1 VRTTGRRRRIWVQR
15 PPTWFVRLLV
25 VVLLVHIS
33 VNLIRP
39 MVSYRVLELGVPA
52 RYLGLISASFALV
65 PLAVGIA
72 VGRRVDRFGP
82 RRFQIAGAV
91 LLAVSGLGIGLFGDL
106 SGLVAMFVIFG
117 LGHLLVMVAAQTTVA
132 NESSEDLLDRRFGQ
146 FAFFAA
152 IGQLVGP
159 MIGGLVATHAGAN
172 GTRWA
177 LLVGGV
183 VAVLSVPPAIAAP
196 VHAGRVRRTTGDP
209 DDEPPPTTSLRSV
222 LATPGL
228 TGSLIVSLVV
238 IAAVDI
244 LVVYLPALGEERGLT
259 IAAVSALLTA
269 RAAASMVSRIGLGW
283 MVDRLGRIRL
293 LFIAVVISGL
303 AVAALPFTT
312 SLATAMV
319 AMAIAGFALGI
330 CQPLT
335 MAWVATETSAETRGT
350 AMSIRL
356 SANRL
361 GQVALPAAAG
371 LMAGFAGTAGV
382 LWVVGGAVVAT
393 GAAVRQ
399 GRRRA

>member
-1 VRTTGRRRRIWVQR
+1 MHV
-15 PPTWFVRLLV
+15 
-25 VVLLVHIS
+25 S

-82 RRFQIAGAV
+82 RGFQIGGAV
-91 LLAVSGLGIGLFGDL
+91 LLAVSGLGIGLFGNL
-106 SGLVAMFVIFG
+106 SGLVVMFVFFG

-132 NESSEDLLDRRFGQ
+132 NESSEDQLDRRFGQ

-159 MIGGLVATHAGAN
+159 MLGGLVATHMGAN

-183 VAVLSVPPAIAAP
+183 IAVLSVAPAIAAP
-196 VHAGRVRRTTGDP
+196 AQAGRVRPIDRDP
-209 DDEPPPTTSLRSV
+209 DDADPDVDGSPPTTSLRSV
-222 LATPGL
+222 LGTPGL

-244 LVVYLPALGEERGLT
+244 VVVYLPALGEERGLS

-269 RAAASMVSRIGLGW
+269 RAGASMVSRIALGW

-293 LFIAVVISGL
+293 LFLAVVISGL
-303 AVAALPFTT
+303 ALVALPFTT
-312 SLATAMV
+312 SLAAAMV
-319 AMAIAGFALGI
+319 AMVISGFALGL

-371 LMAGFAGTAGV
+371 LMAGFVGTAGV
-382 LWVVGGAVVAT
+382 LCVAGTAVVAT

-399 GRRRA
+399 GRPRH

>member
-1 VRTTGRRRRIWVQR
+1 MHV
-15 PPTWFVRLLV
+15 
-25 VVLLVHIS
+25 S

-82 RRFQIAGAV
+82 RGFQIGGAV
-91 LLAVSGLGIGLFGDL
+91 LLAVSGLGIGLFANL
-106 SGLVAMFVIFG
+106 SGLVVMFVFFG

-132 NESSEDLLDRRFGQ
+132 NESSEDQLDRRFGQ

-159 MIGGLVATHAGAN
+159 MLGGLVATHMGAN

-183 VAVLSVPPAIAAP
+183 IAVLSVAPAIAAP
-196 VHAGRVRRTTGDP
+196 AQAGRVRPIDRDP
-209 DDEPPPTTSLRSV
+209 DDADPDDDGPPPTTSLRSV
-222 LATPGL
+222 LGTPGL

-244 LVVYLPALGEERGLT
+244 VVVYLPALGEERGLS

-269 RAAASMVSRIGLGW
+269 RAGASMVSRIGLGW

-293 LFIAVVISGL
+293 LFVAVVISGL
-303 AVAALPFTT
+303 ALVALPFTT
-312 SLATAMV
+312 SLASAMV
-319 AMAIAGFALGI
+319 AMVISGFVLGL

-382 LWVVGGAVVAT
+382 LWVAGTAVVAT

-399 GRRRA
+399 GRPRN

>member
-1 VRTTGRRRRIWVQR
+1 MRTTGRRRRIWVQR

-65 PLAVGIA
+65 PLVVGIA

-82 RRFQIAGAV
+82 RRFQIGGAV

-106 SGLVAMFVIFG
+106 SGLVVMFVIFG

-132 NESSEDLLDRRFGQ
+132 NESSEELLDRRFGQ

-196 VHAGRVRRTTGDP
+196 AHAGRARRTPVDP
-209 DDEPPPTTSLRSV
+209 DDQRPPTSLRSV

-303 AVAALPFTT
+303 AVAALPFTS

-319 AMAIAGFALGI
+319 AMVIAGFALGI

-335 MAWVATETSAETRGT
+335 MAWVATETSADTRGT

>member
-1 VRTTGRRRRIWVQR
+1 
-15 PPTWFVRLLV
+15 
-25 VVLLVHIS
+25 VHVS

-82 RRFQIAGAV
+82 RGFQIGGAV
-91 LLAVSGLGIGLFGDL
+91 LLAVSGLGIGLFGNL
-106 SGLVAMFVIFG
+106 SGLVVMFVFFG

-132 NESSEDLLDRRFGQ
+132 NESSEDQLDRRFGQ

-159 MIGGLVATHAGAN
+159 MLGGLVATHMGAN

-183 VAVLSVPPAIAAP
+183 IALLSVAPAIAAP
-196 VHAGRVRRTTGDP
+196 AQAGRVRPIERDP
-209 DDEPPPTTSLRSV
+209 NDDGPPPTTSLRSV
-222 LATPGL
+222 LGTPGL

-244 LVVYLPALGEERGLT
+244 VVVYLPALGEERGLS

-293 LFIAVVISGL
+293 LFVAVVISGL
-303 AVAALPFTT
+303 ALVALPFTT

-319 AMAIAGFALGI
+319 AMIVSGFALGL

-382 LWVVGGAVVAT
+382 LWVAGTAVVAT

-399 GRRRA
+399 GRPRH

>member
-1 VRTTGRRRRIWVQR
+1 
-15 PPTWFVRLLV
+15 
-25 VVLLVHIS
+25 
-33 VNLIRP
+33 
-39 MVSYRVLELGVPA
+39 
-52 RYLGLISASFALV
+52 V

-82 RRFQIAGAV
+82 RGFQIGGAV
-91 LLAVSGLGIGLFGDL
+91 LLAVSGLGIGLFGNL
-106 SGLVAMFVIFG
+106 SGLVVMFVFFG

-132 NESSEDLLDRRFGQ
+132 NESSEDQLDRRFGQ

-159 MIGGLVATHAGAN
+159 MLGGLVATHMGAN

-183 VAVLSVPPAIAAP
+183 IALLSVAPAIAAP
-196 VHAGRVRRTTGDP
+196 AQAGRVRPIERDP
-209 DDEPPPTTSLRSV
+209 NDDGPPPTTSLRSV
-222 LATPGL
+222 LGTPGL

-244 LVVYLPALGEERGLT
+244 VVVYLPALGEERGLS

-293 LFIAVVISGL
+293 LFVAVVISGL
-303 AVAALPFTT
+303 ALVALPFTT

-319 AMAIAGFALGI
+319 AMVISGFALGL

-382 LWVVGGAVVAT
+382 LWVAGTAVVAT

-399 GRRRA
+399 GRPRH

>member
-1 VRTTGRRRRIWVQR
+1 MHV
-15 PPTWFVRLLV
+15 
-25 VVLLVHIS
+25 S

-82 RRFQIAGAV
+82 RGFQIGGAV
-91 LLAVSGLGIGLFGDL
+91 LLAVSGLGIGLFGNL
-106 SGLVAMFVIFG
+106 SGLVVMFVFFG

-132 NESSEDLLDRRFGQ
+132 NESSEDQLDRRFGQ

-159 MIGGLVATHAGAN
+159 MLGGLVATHMGAN

-183 VAVLSVPPAIAAP
+183 IALLSVAPAIAAP
-196 VHAGRVRRTTGDP
+196 AQAGRVRPIERDP
-209 DDEPPPTTSLRSV
+209 NDDGPPPTTSLRSV
-222 LATPGL
+222 LGTPGL

-244 LVVYLPALGEERGLT
+244 VVVYLPALGEERGLS

-293 LFIAVVISGL
+293 LFVAVVISGL
-303 AVAALPFTT
+303 ALVALPFTT

-319 AMAIAGFALGI
+319 AMVISGFALGL

-382 LWVVGGAVVAT
+382 LWVAGTAVVAT

-399 GRRRA
+399 GRPRH